1 MSPAIV
7 LLHNVGRVIKP
18 VKLLSVTWTIHQT
31 LLNQPAGRWLGF
43 AACK

>member
-18 VKLLSVTWTIHQT
+18 VKLSSVT
-31 LLNQPAGRWLGF
+31 
-43 AACK
+43 